1 MGERIKQNIN
11 SKETSRAKLA
21 ELRALKAAGKTRLES
36 YKIKDEENVY
46 DWVDD
51 EGYREIV
58 RRRLDQDDFVVDDNG
73 EGYVD
78 YGIEEWETKKEHFSE
93 EEELYLK
100 TTEEEINFMAN
111 ILGEIDGKEQYAIS
125 EKTCELRSIPRK
137 RQASPPLKNSNILNR
152 LEKASSIYTKQ
163 KESNSPIHLSN
174 DKHNI
179 PNHPYDTIPSDP
191 LSKEDTSLSSNI
203 NQRFHKL
210 KAGSKDENEFE
221 VKQLTRQDIKQNKTI
236 ILEKHNRFPFESA
249 KIAIS
254 EPTSSPILE
263 KIDASSWMDVN
274 KSLNI
279 MSSPDILPYTAKK
292 ENYEDF
298 IEDDGSLMMFWIDYT
313 DLNDSLCFFGKAY
326 NKKVQKYVSC
336 FLQIHG
342 IMRNLYFLPR
352 KFKLNDKHSTE
363 VTMGDVYEEVSEL
376 FEKFKIDEFKSKPKN
391 RKYVFEFP
399 DVPHQC
405 DYLKVLYPY
414 TKPTIPQDTSGN
426 TFSRVFGTNTS
437 LFEQFVL
444 YKKIMGPCWLHIK
457 EPQFTFGQNLS
468 WCKLELGVISP
479 ECIFPISDS
488 ESDHPPPPLTLMS
501 IALRKIINHKENKQE
516 IVVISTRIYENISLD
531 DPTPTNNLPSQTF
544 TIVRPIE
551 QLFPTGFEVLAKKHK
566 GTIKIEKTESS
577 LLNCFLAK
585 IQNVDP
591 DVYIGHEWHTV
602 DFGILL
608 SRMKEKKI
616 MNWHRVGRL
625 KRKEWPKISGHSGI
639 FTEKLLASGRLICD
653 LANELGR
660 SLIKAQSWTLSE
672 LCRIQ
677 LGIERYEI
685 DDEKIIFSW
694 TDTAKGMM
702 EYIIHCEVDTY
713 FIIAI
718 VLKVQMLPLTKQL
731 TNLAGNNWA
740 RTLTGARAERN
751 EYILLHEFHRE
762 KYICPDKTVAK
773 SKIIDINEEDELC
786 DIAPLKKKDKYKGGL
801 VFEPIKGL
809 YDKYILVM
817 DFNSLYP
824 SIIQEYN
831 ICFTT
836 VDRHE
841 CENDEK
847 IPELPDEQIPQG
859 ILPKLIETLI
869 NRRKQIK
876 NLMRDKNASCIQK
889 MQWDIKQQ
897 ALKLTA
903 NSMYGC
909 LGYTRSR
916 FYARPLAILITYKGR
931 EILRNTKELAESLN
945 LQVIYG
951 DTDSVMINTNVETFE
966 EAMKIGNEFKKHVN
980 ERYKLLEIDIDNV
993 YQRMLLHAKKKYA
1006 ALHLIEV
1013 NGKMEPK
1020 IDVKGLDMK
1029 RREYCILAKEASSYV
1044 LDQIL
1049 SGKQTEF
1056 VVEKIHDYL
1065 RDFANKIRIGDF
1077 QPAKFIIYNKLG
1089 KNPEEYPNGKS
1100 MPHVQ
1105 VALKKKAKGDNVK
1118 ANDVI
1123 GYIITGNENDN
1134 KHIAERACLPQDVI
1148 KSSDIKIAN
1157 QILPPIERLCAPIE
1171 GTDRTRLA
1179 ECLGLDIRK
1188 YQINEINSVEYKIS
1202 TYESHLTDEE
1212 RFKSVTSFI
1221 ITCNSCHEKIDFKGL
1236 AKSKEFVNLE
1246 GIFCKCGKKIPIYTV
1261 SAQLESQIRNH
1272 ISIYYNAW
1280 LLCNDPSCANH
1291 TRQIGVYG
1299 RRCSIKNCQGQMYFK
1314 YSDKM
1319 LYTQLLYYDSLF
1331 NVNKAR
1337 EVANQFPNPESIFVC
1352 AEYNRER
1359 FEKRLLRK
1367 TSAIH
1372 ITVKQA
1378 IDRTTADFS
1387 LQQTITQEPSQNASS
1402 KTAAFLSTPPPK
1414 SSTQELPQLQL
1425 PDDLP
1430 SELTND
1436 LPSDL
1441 TSAQIAAMTPD
1452 ETKQSLHRAMKQ
1464 LALLRRMLLAE
1475 RRNTAHYTLQHK
1487 LLTIELHQ
1495 AQQSQTELTR
1505 IRHETDHL
1513 LFELSIPANACGV
1526 CRRHC
1531 QMIQRRLRRIL
1542 EEQRHD
1548 APSRALRTHNRPRN
1562 KPPDTQTR
1570 TGPTC
1575 NPLSTCHGLMS
1586 PISFHPRR
1594 KHQHTV
1600 DPNPNTP
1607 SDTLDRTLARTL
1619 DRHITHHYSLRSYQS
1634 LPISPSAS
1642 PSLQP

>member
-1 MGERIKQNIN
+1 MNTR
-11 SKETSRAKLA
+11 ETARAKLA

-36 YKIKDEENVY
+36 YKVKDEERIY

-51 EGYREIV
+51 EGYRKIV
-58 RRRLDQDDFVVDDNG
+58 RQRLDQDDFVVDDNG
-73 EGYVD
+73 EGYAD
-78 YGIEEWETKKEHFSE
+78 NGIEEWERERESSSE
-93 EEELYLK
+93 EEKVYWGKNEK
-100 TTEEEINFMAN
+100 KKTEKKEISQFFKKKVPATTVIQTTEEEIDFMAN
-111 ILGEIDGKEQYAIS
+111 ILGEIDGEEKYTIS
-125 EKTCELRSIPRK
+125 KKTSELGSIPQK

-152 LEKASSIYTKQ
+152 LEKANSIYTKKKQ
-163 KESNSPIHLSN
+163 KSPLIHLLS
-174 DKHNI
+174 DGYDI
-179 PNHPYDTIPSDP
+179 PNHPYSDTMLSDP
-191 LSKEDTSLSSNI
+191 PSKGDTPSSSAI
-203 NQRFHKL
+203 NQAFHKL
-210 KAGSKDENEFE
+210 KTESEDEDEFQ
-221 VKQLTRQDIKQNKTI
+221 VKQLTRQNVKQDKTI
-236 ILEKHNRFPFESA
+236 IPKKYDEFPLEST
-249 KIAIS
+249 KITFL
-254 EPTSSPILE
+254 EPTSSPITE
-263 KIDASSWMDVN
+263 KIDASSWLDMN

-279 MSSPDILPYTAKK
+279 MSSSETYTKKK

-298 IEDDGSLMMFWIDYT
+298 IEDDGSLKMFWIDYT
-313 DLNDSLCFFGKAY
+313 DLNNTLCLFGKAY
-326 NKKVQKYVSC
+326 SRKFQKYVSC
-336 FLQIHG
+336 FLQIH
-342 IMRNLYFLPR
+342 
-352 KFKLNDKHSTE
+352 E

-376 FEKFKIDEFKSKPKN
+376 FEKFKIDEFKSKPTS

-414 TKPTIPQDTSGN
+414 TKPTIPQNTSGN

-437 LFEQFVL
+437 
-444 YKKIMGPCWLHIK
+444 IMGPCWLHIK
-457 EPQFTFGQNLS
+457 EPQFTFGQNFS
-468 WCKLELGVISP
+468 WCRLELGVVNP

-488 ESDHPPPPLTLMS
+488 ESNYPPPLLTLMS

-531 DPTPTNNLPSQTF
+531 DPTPPNNLPCQTF
-544 TIVRPIE
+544 TIVRPIK
-551 QLFPTGFEVLAKKHK
+551 QLFPTGFEALAKKHK
-566 GTIKIEKTESS
+566 GTIKVEKTESS

-591 DVYIGHEWHTV
+591 DVYIGHEWYTV

-608 SRMKEKKI
+608 SRIKEKKI
-616 MNWHRVGRL
+616 MNWHRIGRL
-625 KRKEWPKISGHSGI
+625 RRKEWPKMSGHSGI
-639 FTEKLLASGRLICD
+639 FAEKLLASGRLMCD

-672 LCRIQ
+672 LCSIQ
-677 LGIERYEI
+677 LGIERHEI
-685 DDEKIIFSW
+685 DDEKAIFSW

-713 FIIAI
+713 FIAAIA
-718 VLKVQMLPLTKQL
+718 LKVQILPLTKQL

-740 RTLTGARAERN
+740 RTLTGTRAERN

-762 KYICPDKTVAK
+762 KYICPDKTLTK
-773 SKIIDINEEDELC
+773 SKIIDINEEDEI
-786 DIAPLKKKDKYKGGL
+786 DDTVPLKKRDKYKGGL

-809 YDKYILVM
+809 YDKYILIM

-836 VDRHE
+836 IDRHE
-841 CENDEK
+841 CDNDEK

-859 ILPKLIETLI
+859 ILPKLIETFV

-876 NLMRDKNASCIQK
+876 NLMKDKNASSIQR

-909 LGYTRSR
+909 LGYTKSR
-916 FYARPLAILITYKGR
+916 FYARPLAVLITYKGR

-951 DTDSVMINTNVETFE
+951 DTDSVMINTNVEIFE
-966 EAMKIGNEFKKHVN
+966 EAIKIGNEFKKHVN

-1006 ALHLIEV
+1006 ALHLIET

-1020 IDVKGLDMK
+1020 IDQKKLHRG
-1029 RREYCILAKEASSYV
+1029 YV

-1065 RDFANKIRIGDF
+1065 RDFANKMHIGDF

-1105 VALKKKAKGDNVK
+1105 VALKKKAKGDSVK
-1118 ANDVI
+1118 VNDVI

-1134 KHIAERACLPQDVI
+1134 RHVAERACLPQEVI
-1148 KSSDIKIAN
+1148 KSSNMKIDYNYYLAN
-1157 QILPPIERLCAPIE
+1157 QILPPIERLCGPIE

-1179 ECLGLDIRK
+1179 ECLGLDIKK
-1188 YQINEINSVEYKIS
+1188 YQINEINNSEYKIS
-1202 TYESHLTDEE
+1202 TYESNLTDEE
-1212 RFKSVTSFI
+1212 RFKGVASFI

-1236 AKSKEFVNLE
+1236 AKSKEFVNSE

-1272 ISIYYNAW
+1272 NSIYYNAW
-1280 LLCNDPSCANH
+1280 LLCNDPSCANR

-1299 RRCSIKNCQGQMYFK
+1299 KRCSIKNCQGQMYFE

-1319 LYTQLLYYDSLF
+1319 LYTQLLYYDTLF

-1337 EVANQFPNPESIFVC
+1337 EIANQFPNPESILIC

-1359 FEKRLLRK
+1359 FEKVRY
-1367 TSAIH
+1367 
-1372 ITVKQA
+1372 V
-1378 IDRTTADFS
+1378 
-1387 LQQTITQEPSQNASS
+1387 TQSYLN
-1402 KTAAFLSTPPPK
+1402 
-1414 SSTQELPQLQL
+1414 
-1425 PDDLP
+1425 
-1430 SELTND
+1430 
-1436 LPSDL
+1436 
-1441 TSAQIAAMTPD
+1441 
-1452 ETKQSLHRAMKQ
+1452 
-1464 LALLRRMLLAE
+1464 
-1475 RRNTAHYTLQHK
+1475 
-1487 LLTIELHQ
+1487 
-1495 AQQSQTELTR
+1495 
-1505 IRHETDHL
+1505 
-1513 LFELSIPANACGV
+1513 
-1526 CRRHC
+1526 
-1531 QMIQRRLRRIL
+1531 
-1542 EEQRHD
+1542 
-1548 APSRALRTHNRPRN
+1548 HNRRRFV
-1562 KPPDTQTR
+1562 DLQ
-1570 TGPTC
+1570 
-1575 NPLSTCHGLMS
+1575 S
-1586 PISFHPRR
+1586 IFSF
-1594 KHQHTV
+1594 T
-1600 DPNPNTP
+1600 
-1607 SDTLDRTLARTL
+1607 
-1619 DRHITHHYSLRSYQS
+1619 
-1634 LPISPSAS
+1634 
-1642 PSLQP
+1642 